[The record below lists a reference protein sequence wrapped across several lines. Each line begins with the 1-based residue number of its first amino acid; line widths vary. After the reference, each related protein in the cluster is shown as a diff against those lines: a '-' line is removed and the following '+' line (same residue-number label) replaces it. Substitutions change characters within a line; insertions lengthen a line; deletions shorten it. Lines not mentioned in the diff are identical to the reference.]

1 MYKYKETKTAVK
13 DWHKIKSMPKS
24 IKDKFKYFLLD
35 ILENPQ
41 NLDTVGNPE
50 KLKHK
55 EFPTFSREL
64 TKKDRIVFEIR
75 AGADFDMPEEEIVI
89 FLQYLGHYEDK

>member
-1 MYKYKETKTAVK
+1 MS
-13 DWHKIKSMPKS
+13 KSVR
-24 IKDKFKYFLLD
+24 DKFKYFFVD
-35 ILENPQ
+35 ILEFPQ
-41 NLDTVGNPE
+41 SLDAVGKTE

-64 TKKDRIVFEIR
+64 TKKDRIVYEIKP
-75 AGADFDMPEEEIVI
+75 GMDYNMPEEAEIVV